1 MRSQRHALP
10 KRFAPF
16 ARSPRPNLARNA
28 EHVAAARMTHDVVN
42 ELPRGRFVT
51 YDELEA
57 AWRRVVAARAQNAA
71 EATGSLV
78 RRIAREAVDACA
90 LRGSVAFARRECVG
104 GMHNRIMQ
112 DVNTNT
118 GTP

>member
-1 MRSQRHALP
+1 
-10 KRFAPF
+10 
-16 ARSPRPNLARNA
+16 
-28 EHVAAARMTHDVVN
+28 MTHDVVN
-42 ELPRGRFVT
+42 ALPRGRFVT

-57 AWRRVVAARAQNAA
+57 AWRRAAAARTQNAA

-112 DVNTNT
+112 DVNYAYWDAVKP
-118 GTP
+118 GS